1 MVPAVFYPG
10 ETIMSATA
18 HQTHGRFKAF
28 TGKLQADHSLG
39 PFADEIA
46 SWVRQAGVAP
56 KSIGV
61 EYLEASK
68 RLVLTVG
75 YRDDEAG
82 YAVKLSSVS
91 LGRISNLD
99 SADLSGLE
107 SKMEAAASGLSDVIC
122 HELFITE
129 DDEFLMVFLSRAS

>member
-1 MVPAVFYPG
+1 
-10 ETIMSATA
+10 MSTAA

-46 SWVRQAGVAP
+46 GWVRQAGVAP

-75 YRDDEAG
+75 YRDDEPG
-82 YAVKLSSVS
+82 YPVRVSGVS
-91 LGRISNLD
+91 LGRIGNLD
-99 SADLSGLE
+99 AADLSGLE
-107 SKMEAAASGLSDVIC
+107 SKMEAAAAGVRDVIC

-129 DDEFLMVFLSRAS
+129 DGEFLMVFLSRAS

>member
-1 MVPAVFYPG
+1 
-10 ETIMSATA
+10 MSATA

-28 TGKLQADHSLG
+28 TGTLQADHHLG
-39 PFADEIA
+39 PLADEITG
-46 SWVRQAGVAP
+46 WVREAKVAP

-75 YRDDEAG
+75 YRDDEPG
-82 YAVKLSSVS
+82 YAVTLKSVS
-91 LGRISNLD
+91 LGRITKLEG
-99 SADLSGLE
+99 AELTGLE
-107 SKMEAAASGLSDVIC
+107 TKMEAAAAGVPGVIC

-129 DDEFLMVFLSRAS
+129 DDEFLMVFLSRAT